1 MASDFQQWPQR
12 EVIFE
17 FEYLYEMRV
26 NKQLPDMKQGIGRW
40 GLWIKSLESCDTVR
54 LKQDPF

>member
-1 MASDFQQWPQR
+1 MIPRGNILSSRGGKTMASDFQQWPQR

-26 NKQLPDMKQGIGRW
+26 NKQLPDMKQGIGR
-40 GLWIKSLESCDTVR
+40 
-54 LKQDPF
+54 